1 MCHNELRP
9 GGQCMQICIFLIS
22 RHFAFRISQ
31 EDQQEGMRNSKSKS
45 KQQTGRRGGGGRGI
59 GSTTNPKRRKTR
71 STSKKESFSTAEHL
85 ASATVVLTENGWLP
99 SPAART
105 LCALELTCRST
116 SSIRLKD
123 EAWKALC
130 CNIWPSTGE
139 INSNYI
145 HQSFGGY
152 KVGGYISLL

>member
-1 MCHNELRP
+1 MT
-9 GGQCMQICIFLIS
+9 
-22 RHFAFRISQ
+22 FRMK
-31 EDQQEGMRNSKSKS
+31 MRKSKS

-99 SPAART
+99 LPAART
-105 LCALELTCRST
+105 LCTLELTCRST
-116 SSIRLKD
+116 SSICLKD

-130 CNIWPSTGE
+130 CKLWPSTGE

-145 HQSFGGY
+145 RESLGGY
-152 KVGGYISLL
+152 KVGRVAAASLCCSTPACIQKIYLYPLFIALLYK